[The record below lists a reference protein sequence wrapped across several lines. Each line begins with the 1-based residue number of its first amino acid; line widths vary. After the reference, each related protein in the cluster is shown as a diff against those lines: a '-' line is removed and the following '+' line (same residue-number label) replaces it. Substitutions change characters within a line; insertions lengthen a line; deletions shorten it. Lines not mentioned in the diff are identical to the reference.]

1 MPATNTAAVV
11 AKLLAA
17 TAITGINL
25 SRPEQDAAT
34 RAACLKFARA
44 DIRLALREG
53 ECCIAGTVIGNV
65 FVRRESDKTVSVTYI
80 KDLKFCDQVC
90 VIVEGTIAE
99 VAPVVAGL
107 FAVSAE

>member
-1 MPATNTAAVV
+1 MPATNTIAA
-11 AKLLAA
+11 AALLANA
-17 TAITGINL
+17 VTITGINL

-34 RAACLKFARA
+34 RAVCLKFARA

-80 KDLKFCDQVC
+80 KDLKFCDQVR
-90 VIVEGTIAE
+90 VIAEGTVAE
-99 VAPVVAGL
+99 VAPIIAGL